1 MPSPKLSLQAEPP
14 ERSSVV
20 DDTPRAMSPREERRV
35 IEPRTAARR
44 QRRSARMRLRASSSG
59 QALVEFA
66 LVVPMALLLFVGII
80 EVSHYYYARLTL
92 RHSVLEA
99 TRFAVTGS
107 QLEDAESGD
116 TLTRAESITRIL
128 QSAAPA
134 LPVDLERLSIEP
146 PDGGGPGE
154 IVRLSATYSYGFSLP
169 LIRKFF
175 PERVEFTVTSAMKN
189 EPIFQ

>member
-1 MPSPKLSLQAEPP
+1 
-14 ERSSVV
+14 V
-20 DDTPRAMSPREERRV
+20 DESGGT
-35 IEPRTAARR
+35 ARR
-44 QRRSARMRLRASSSG
+44 RGLAGRARLGRSASG

-107 QLEDAESGD
+107 LLEDPESGD

-128 QSAAPA
+128 RSAAPA

-146 PDGGGPGE
+146 PDGGGPGD

-169 LIRKFF
+169 LIRRFF
-175 PERVEFTVTSAMKN
+175 PERLEFTVTSAMKN

>member
-1 MPSPKLSLQAEPP
+1 
-14 ERSSVV
+14 
-20 DDTPRAMSPREERRV
+20 
-35 IEPRTAARR
+35 
-44 QRRSARMRLRASSSG
+44 
-59 QALVEFA
+59 VEFA

-80 EVSHYYYARLTL
+80 EVGHYYYARLTL

-107 QLEDAESGD
+107 QLQDPESGD
-116 TLTRAESITRIL
+116 TLTRAESISRIL
-128 QSAAPA
+128 RLAAPA

-169 LIRKFF
+169 LIRQFF
-175 PERVEFTVTSAMKN
+175 PERLEFTVSSAMKN